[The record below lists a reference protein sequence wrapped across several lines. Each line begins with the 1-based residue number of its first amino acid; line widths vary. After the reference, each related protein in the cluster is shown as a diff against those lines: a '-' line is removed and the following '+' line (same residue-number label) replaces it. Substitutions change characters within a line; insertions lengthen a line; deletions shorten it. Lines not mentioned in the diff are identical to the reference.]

1 MSLELSYK
9 GLSDQIGVISPN
21 LIRNPFFVADPT
33 ATTLP
38 SGWTSGASSVI
49 LSPVYSTE
57 NALDG
62 KSLVISGS
70 GYIKCDDFIKISGG
84 NEMLGLYQSPL
95 NFTVSVFLKGLET
108 GEVAPTSG
116 LKVEFFDD
124 TDTLI
129 SSKTTYFGYTSD
141 FGLKTAVI
149 SLDDTDFDTDY
160 KLKVKLTNLSPTKTI
175 YVKLL
180 SFTPGDVAPSFFLP
194 SSLTEETLNSIKN
207 KTLTLTSGG
216 TTLTYDGS
224 TAKSLSVVSSIT
236 SSSGLSANSAASG
249 AITLTNTGVTSL
261 IGTAS
266 QVLVNGGTSAQTG
279 AVTLTTPQSIG
290 TTSNVTFGSV
300 IATSGVSSTN
310 GTFKARTGN
319 VTGTHWTTHGWG
331 KIGLASGS
339 GAPSSGEATNPSAG
353 DFFLR
358 Y

>member
-33 ATTLP
+33 VTTLP
-38 SGWTSGASSVI
+38 SGWTSGASSVS
-49 LSPVYSTE
+49 LSPTYSTE

-62 KSLVISGS
+62 KSLVISGNGS
-70 GYIKCDDFIKISGG
+70 IKCNDFIKISGG

-95 NFTVSVFLKGLET
+95 NFTVSVFLKGLVT

-149 SLDDTDFDTDY
+149 SLDDSDFHTDY
-160 KLKVKLTNLSPTKTI
+160 KLKVKLTNLSSTKTI

-207 KTLTLTSGG
+207 KPLTISGG
-216 TTLTYDGS
+216 TTFTYDGS
-224 TAKSLSVVSSIT
+224 TARSLSVVTALT
-236 SSSGLSANSAASG
+236 SSTGLSANTSASG
-249 AITLTNTGVTSL
+249 AVSLTNTGVISL
-261 IGTAS
+261 AGTPNQIIAS
-266 QVLVNGGTSAQTG
+266 ASSG
-279 AVTLTTPQSIG
+279 AITLTTPQSIG

-300 IATSGVSSTN
+300 VSTSNVSAG
-310 GTFKARTGN
+310 GTFKARTSYT
-319 VTGTHWTTHGWG
+319 TGSAWTTHGWG
-331 KIGLASGS
+331 KIGLKEGS
-339 GAPSSGEATNPSAG
+339 GAPTEGDIGTQPSAG
-353 DFFLR
+353 DFFFR

>member
-33 ATTLP
+33 VTTLP
-38 SGWTSGASSVI
+38 SGWTSGASSVS
-49 LSPVYSTE
+49 LSPTYSTE

-70 GYIKCDDFIKISGG
+70 GLIKCNDFIKISGG

-95 NFTVSVFLKGLET
+95 NFTVSVFLKGLVTE
-108 GEVAPTSG
+108 EVAPTSG

-124 TDTLI
+124 TDTII
-129 SSKTTYFGYTSD
+129 SSKTTYFGYTSV
-141 FGLKTAVI
+141 FSLKTAVI

-207 KTLTLTSGG
+207 KPLTITSGG

-224 TAKSLSVVSSIT
+224 TARSVNVVTTLT
-236 SSSGLSANSAASG
+236 SSTGLSTNTSASG
-249 AITLTNTGVTSL
+249 PVSLTNTGVISL
-261 IGTAS
+261 AGTAN
-266 QVLVNGGTSAQTG
+266 QIIASASTG
-279 AVTLTTPQSIG
+279 AITLTTPQSIG

-331 KIGLASGS
+331 KIGLKAGL
-339 GAPSSGEATNPSAG
+339 GAPNSDEATNPSAG
-353 DFFLR
+353 DFFFR